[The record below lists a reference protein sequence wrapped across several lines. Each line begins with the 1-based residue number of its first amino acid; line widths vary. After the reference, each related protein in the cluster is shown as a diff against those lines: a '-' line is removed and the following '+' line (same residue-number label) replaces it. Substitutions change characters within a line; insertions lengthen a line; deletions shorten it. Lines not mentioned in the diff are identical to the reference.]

1 MWRVD
6 STSVTLRYK
15 LEDMLLMGPTE
26 TDRAES
32 MPFKMWWA
40 SSLIVNWLCSIVVYG
55 RVLKFGLYSVCC
67 RMWLHCF
74 WQMVC
79 PRIGF
84 CWTFRFF
91 MSVRDPHATPLY
103 PLFMMVMLLFSCTF
117 LKICNSHMFALF
129 PVCNFERTCPP
140 FSKFWLMCAE

>member
-6 STSVTLRYK
+6 SVSVTLRYG
-15 LEDMLLMGPTE
+15 LEDMLLMGPIE

-40 SSLIVNWLCSIVVYG
+40 SSWIVNWLCSVVVYG
-55 RVLKFGLYSVCC
+55 KSAEIGLYSVCC

-91 MSVRDPHATPLY
+91 TSVRDPQANSLITFIYNGHVA
-103 PLFMMVMLLFSCTF
+103 VSCTF
-117 LKICNSHMFALF
+117 LKICNSHMSALF
-129 PVCNFERTCPP
+129 PVCNFERTCAL
-140 FSKFWLMCAE
+140 FSKLWLMCAE